1 MSPRRLA
8 PGLIWGLATTVLVL
22 TPLPAFAE
30 THNVK
35 DAPRDVVSQG
45 IDEDVPDHPEP
56 TRDEGDALAMRVKHG
71 KKAVRITLQTAQL
84 TRDATSSTVHV
95 FGIRTNEGRRA
106 ELDLFVS
113 GSRWQGQRMWT
124 VNGKDRTCRGL
135 NTRIGYSTG
144 TVRVVVP
151 RRCLSNPR
159 WVPVGAGTGILTAD
173 RLYAD
178 DVSQAGRVGD
188 DLAYG
193 PRLRRG

>member
-22 TPLPAFAE
+22 TPLPALAE

-95 FGIRTNEGRRA
+95 FGIRTNQGRRA

-124 VNGKDRTCRGL
+124 VNGKDRTCRGQ
-135 NTRIGYSTG
+135 
-144 TVRVVVP
+144 
-151 RRCLSNPR
+151 
-159 WVPVGAGTGILTAD
+159 VGAGIGILTAD

>member
-1 MSPRRLA
+1 MSPRRLV
-8 PGLIWGLATTVLVL
+8 PGLVWGLATTVLVL

-30 THNVK
+30 THTVK
-35 DAPRDVVSQG
+35 DATHDVVSQA
-45 IDEDVPDHPEP
+45 IDGDVPDHPEP
-56 TRDEGDALAMRVKHG
+56 TRAEGDALAMRVKHG
-71 KKAVRITLQTAQL
+71 KKAVRITLQMAQL
-84 TRDATSSTVHV
+84 TRDATSSTAHV

-106 ELDLFVS
+106 ELDLFVN
-113 GSRWQGQRMWT
+113 GKRWQGQRMWT
-124 VNGKDRTCRGL
+124 VNGKDRRCRGL
-135 NTRIGYSTG
+135 NTRIDYSAG

-159 WVPVGAGTGILTAD
+159 WVEVGGGIGILNAD

-178 DVSQAGRVGD
+178 DVSLAGKVGD